1 MSSTE
6 RDTRQL
12 SNAHT
17 AAAELKRTLKDIITK
32 NPGDLLPAVY
42 LITNRIAPA
51 HAAVELGIGEGI
63 VKKVCPGMPVI
74 LPLLHTS
81 LADGSR

>member
-1 MSSTE
+1 MSKS
-6 RDTRQL
+6 QCNL
-12 SNAHT
+12 IAHT

-63 VKKVCPGMPVI
+63 VKKVQPNMPCARMMTCRRSTQD
-74 LPLLHTS
+74 LP
-81 LADGSR
+81 

>member
-1 MSSTE
+1 MT
-6 RDTRQL
+6 
-12 SNAHT
+12 
-17 AAAELKRTLKDIITK
+17 AAELKRTLKDIITK

-63 VKKVCPGMPVI
+63 VKKVCP
-74 LPLLHTS
+74 
-81 LADGSR
+81 